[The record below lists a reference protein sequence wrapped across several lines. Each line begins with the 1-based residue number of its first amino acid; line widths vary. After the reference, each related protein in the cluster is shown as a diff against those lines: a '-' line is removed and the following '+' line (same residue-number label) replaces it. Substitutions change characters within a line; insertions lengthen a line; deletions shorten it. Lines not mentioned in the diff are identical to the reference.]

1 MKDLEC
7 IHVGRMCARTTI
19 VGGAKE
25 IKRRGGTKASYR
37 KLHLFNFSLPR
48 VRPQE
53 ARMIRDSTPSCSSQD
68 PSALANLPAPGPVEE
83 RHSTTQTNK
92 Q

>member
-1 MKDLEC
+1 MWENVCANHNSWRREGNKTP
-7 IHVGRMCARTTI
+7 GR
-19 VGGAKE
+19 
-25 IKRRGGTKASYR
+25 TKSSYR

-53 ARMIRDSTPSCSSQD
+53 ARMIRDSIPSCSSQD

-83 RHSTTQTNK
+83 RHSITQTNNNK
-92 Q
+92 KKCE